1 MSIKG
6 PFCCWVEN
14 RKETEYNELGDDC
27 KSQLL
32 FKVQS
37 RMILMEAVRKGCFGI
52 YLGVKTSY
60 FAAALDAWCEEEEG
74 ARTTEFFA

>member
-14 RKETEYNELGDDC
+14 RKETEDNELGDDC
-27 KSQLL
+27 KSKL

-37 RMILMEAVRKGCFGI
+37 RMILMEVVRKGCFGI
-52 YLGVKTSY
+52 YFGVKTSY
-60 FAAALDAWCEEEEG
+60 FAAALDAWLKKRRGQE
-74 ARTTEFFA
+74 